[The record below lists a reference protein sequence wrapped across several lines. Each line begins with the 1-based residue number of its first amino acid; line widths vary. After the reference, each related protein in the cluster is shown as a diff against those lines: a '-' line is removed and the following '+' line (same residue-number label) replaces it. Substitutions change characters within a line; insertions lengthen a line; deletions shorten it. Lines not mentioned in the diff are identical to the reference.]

1 MVLANLLKTRYREE
15 GREVGK
21 EEGRGEAQAEWEA
34 WYERM
39 QQAAGA
45 GEPFDEPPP
54 TRSGRPRPWET
65 DPASRPCPSA
75 PHSMAPPQEEP
86 PCR

>member
-1 MVLANLLKTRYREE
+1 MVLASILKERYRQE
-15 GREVGK
+15 GRQEVH
-21 EEGRGEAQAEWEA
+21 AEWEA

-39 QQAAGA
+39 QQAARA
-45 GEPFDEPPP
+45 GEPFDEPSP
-54 TRSGRPRPWET
+54 TRSGRPRPWQT
-65 DPASRPCPSA
+65 DPASRPSPSA